1 MASKASGLKQISL
14 LGGAIDAKSAEK
26 ATKDYEDYFKSED
39 DSARTGNYTDVVNK
53 YYDLATSFYE
63 YGWGE
68 SFHFA
73 HRYKW
78 ETLRES
84 IVRHEHYLASKLNV
98 KKGDRVLDVGCG
110 VGGPLRE
117 ISAFTG
123 ASVTGLNNNAFQ
135 ISRGE
140 EMNRRTGRH
149 DHCDFVKADFMNIP
163 KEDKTFDAVYQIE
176 ATCHAPDAVGCYSEI
191 FRVLKP
197 GGIFASYEWCLTDE
211 YDEKNPEHRAIRQD
225 ILLGNGLPTART
237 THEVLDALKQ
247 AGFEILEE
255 EDLVKTADIP
265 WYEPIDKDR
274 RWSPFRDFWSFKTT
288 NWGRNMTHYFV
299 LALEKMRI
307 APKGSVNVS
316 TFLKKGAD
324 ALVDGGKTGTYT
336 TMYLTV
342 ARKPMTKT
350 EKKEN
355 KRLEKQASA
364 MLNQ

>member
-1 MASKASGLKQISL
+1 MASKAKGVSQIGL
-14 LGGAIDAKSAEK
+14 LGGKIARDETEK
-26 ATKDYEDYFKSED
+26 ATTDYEDYFKTED
-39 DSARTGNYTDVVNK
+39 DSKRKGNYTDVVNK

-63 YGWGE
+63 FGWGE

-84 IVRHEHYLASKLNV
+84 IVRHEHYLASKLQV
-98 KKGDRVLDVGCG
+98 KKGDSVLDVGCG

-117 ISAFTG
+117 IAAFTG

-140 EMNRRTGRH
+140 VMNKRTGRH
-149 DHCDFVKADFMNIP
+149 DNCGFIKADFMNIP
-163 KEDKTFDAVYQIE
+163 KPDNSYDGVYQIE

-197 GGIFASYEWCLTDE
+197 GGIFASYEWCLTDD
-211 YDEKNPEHRAIRQD
+211 YDENNPEHRAIRQD

-237 THEVLDALKQ
+237 THEVLAALKE

-265 WYEPIDKDR
+265 WYEPIDPYR

-288 NWGRNMTHYFV
+288 SWGRNITHYFV
-299 LALEKMRI
+299 LGLEKLGI

-316 TFLKKGAD
+316 GFLKKGAD
-324 ALVDGGKTGTYT
+324 ALVAGGKTNTYT
-336 TMYLTV
+336 VMYLTV
-342 ARKPMTKT
+342 ARKPLTPL
-350 EKKEN
+350 KKQGSRM
-355 KRLEKQASA
+355 KSMRK
-364 MLNQ
+364 